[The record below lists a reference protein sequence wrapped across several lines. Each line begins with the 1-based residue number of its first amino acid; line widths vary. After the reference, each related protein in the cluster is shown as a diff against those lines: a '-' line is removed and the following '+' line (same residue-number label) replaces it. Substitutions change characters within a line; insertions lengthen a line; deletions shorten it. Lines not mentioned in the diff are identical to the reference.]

1 MINFSYLLTKSNNQS
16 HLVESVNT
24 QNEKKEFVYI
34 WYFIL
39 YI

>member
-24 QNEKKEFVYI
+24 QNE
-34 WYFIL
+34 
-39 YI
+39 